1 MVRGAAQFVEAYQAQ
16 PGLYPSAKAKQGHV
30 LIVDDE
36 TSARDFL
43 DDVLRAAGYI
53 TARAMDGQEALE
65 IAEQFGPFDLLV
77 TDEMMPRMEGHVLA
91 ERLRQREPWLK
102 VLYLTGHSDHL
113 FEAKG
118 RLWADEAFLE
128 KPSSVH
134 GLLQTV
140 SLLLDRPVEP
150 RAS

>member
-1 MVRGAAQFVEAYQAQ
+1 MVHGGTQFVEAHRAQ
-16 PGLYPSAKAKQGHV
+16 PGLPLSPNAKQGHV

-43 DDVLRAAGYI
+43 DHVLRAAGFI

-77 TDEMMPRMEGHVLA
+77 TDEMMPRMKGHVLA

-102 VLYLTGHSDHL
+102 VLYLTGYSDYL

-118 RLWADEAFLE
+118 TLGEDEAFLE
-128 KPSSVH
+128 KPSSAP
-134 GLLQTV
+134 GLLQAV
-140 SLLLDRPVEP
+140 SLLLDRPAAP